1 VVSQLKGGGQAG
13 TATARKRF
21 SVLLGVGRSLPFE
34 DFTSMRFTKLL
45 FDEVHQWM
53 LDSGLVVTHR

>member
-1 VVSQLKGGGQAG
+1 MVSQLKGGGQAG
-13 TATARKRF
+13 TATARKI
-21 SVLLGVGRSLPFE
+21 LCAAGVGRSLPFE

>member
-1 VVSQLKGGGQAG
+1 
-13 TATARKRF
+13 
-21 SVLLGVGRSLPFE
+21 VLLGVGRSLPFE

>member
-1 VVSQLKGGGQAG
+1 MVSQLKAAASRHCDGA
-13 TATARKRF
+13 KKF

>member
-1 VVSQLKGGGQAG
+1 
-13 TATARKRF
+13 
-21 SVLLGVGRSLPFE
+21 
-34 DFTSMRFTKLL
+34 MRFTKLL